1 MCVIC
6 YVLCTWISKDI
17 QHKRYKFMYDN
28 QSTTSPLK
36 SRFRCYTESPTVQDA
51 FRPTPASSTV
61 LGVSRRWGHC
71 TGSVQEMGTLYWE
84 CPGDGDTVLG
94 MSRRWGH
101 CPMSGSVQEMGTL
114 SHVWECPGDGDTV
127 PCKKVIPCACTC
139 ASVHNMH

>member
-51 FRPTPASSTV
+51 FQPTPASSTV
-61 LGVSRRWGHC
+61 LGV
-71 TGSVQEMGTLYWE
+71 
-84 CPGDGDTVLG
+84 
-94 MSRRWGH
+94 SRRWGH

-127 PCKKVIPCACTC
+127 PCKKVIHSMCMYMCIST
-139 ASVHNMH
+139 